1 MLVLRRCMDERL
13 PNSKRY
19 WRLNSL
25 TAIWL
30 QLPLGPP
37 RDPEEQYAQRE
48 LRNEFLALQHQE
60 AAVRARYASLQQRR
74 LDTAREPP
82 LDRP

>member
-1 MLVLRRCMDERL
+1 MDERL

-30 QLPLGPP
+30 QLPLGPA
-37 RDPEEQYAQRE
+37 RDPEEQGAQRQLCAE
-48 LRNEFLALQHQE
+48 YLALQHQE
-60 AAVRARYASLQQRR
+60 AAVRSRYASLQQRR
-74 LDTAREPP
+74 LDAAREPP
-82 LDRP
+82 FDRP